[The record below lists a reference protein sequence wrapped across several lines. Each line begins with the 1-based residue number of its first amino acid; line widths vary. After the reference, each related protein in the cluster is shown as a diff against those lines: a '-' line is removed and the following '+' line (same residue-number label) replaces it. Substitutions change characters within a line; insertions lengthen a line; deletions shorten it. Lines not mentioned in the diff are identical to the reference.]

1 MLKRNLFIASLV
13 FPIVV
18 LFVWIGWMEYDIRRS
33 SEVRI
38 SAEGYDPRSLISG
51 HYLSLRLN
59 WQKTDC
65 RQFPQHVC
73 ERSRFDSVY
82 KYYLPED
89 DAQYMDTFILQAE
102 RENKEV
108 NIELVFAV
116 RAGQRP
122 YLKNMLVNGQPWKQW
137 LDKQYH

>member
-13 FPIVV
+13 FPIAV
-18 LFVWIGWMEYDIRRS
+18 LFVWIGWMEYDIRCS

-65 RQFPQHVC
+65 NQFPQQVC

-102 RENKEV
+102 RESKEV
-108 NIELVFAV
+108 NIELVFAI
-116 RAGQRP
+116 RAGKRP
-122 YLKNMLVNGQPWKQW
+122 YLKNMLVNGQPWEQW
-137 LDKQYH
+137 LARQYH